1 MTALPL
7 ALLMP
12 LLFWDGGGET
22 ASTLAKVGIRQIAV
36 PPAQLEQWKQLASS
50 LPQPID
56 VLAFD
61 PQNAQKV
68 KPPATRYEISMAS
81 ASRAPWVESNGWR
94 MLRDPKSNFYYDA
107 RGSGSALAA
116 AEAFMFGVNAAI
128 HTDQAGLEPL
138 ARMLAFLKDLG
149 EPGLPELANIG
160 YMDDG
165 SRESAEVMNLFVR
178 RNLLF
183 KIVKEP
189 DPKLDLTVQLGTA
202 NYSKKDA
209 LNPGH
214 FAQLVRGDLTDDK
227 RLLRIYGSDVVV
239 GRLEGDGNRVRV
251 HLLNYDRNSE
261 MPQGVRVRVKG
272 VFPKHK
278 EAVFGD
284 PAAKLKDF
292 STDAVATEFT
302 VPRLAAYAVID
313 LSR

>member
-1 MTALPL
+1 VTALPL

-22 ASTLAKVGIRQIAV
+22 APALAKAGIRRIAV
-36 PPAQLEQWKQLASS
+36 PPDRLEQWKQQASS
-50 LPQPID
+50 LGQPIEA
-56 VLAFD
+56 VSFD
-61 PQNAQKV
+61 PQSAQKV
-68 KPPATRYEISMAS
+68 KPPATRYESSMAS

-94 MLRDPKSNFYYDA
+94 MLRDPKSNFYYDT
-107 RGSGSALAA
+107 RGSSSAQAA

-128 HTDQAGLEPL
+128 HTDPSGLEPL
-138 ARMLAFLKDLG
+138 GRMLAFLQDLG

-160 YMDDG
+160 YVDDG
-165 SRESAEVMNLFVR
+165 SHESAEVMNLFVR

-183 KIVKEP
+183 KIVKQP

-214 FAQLVRGDLTDDK
+214 FAQMVRGDLTDDK

-239 GRLEGDGNRVRV
+239 GRLEGDADRVRV
-251 HLLNYDRNSE
+251 HLLNYDANSE

-272 VFPKHK
+272 VFPKHR
-278 EAVFGD
+278 EAVFGE
-284 PAAKLKDF
+284 PGATLKDF
-292 STDAVATEFT
+292 STDAAATEFT
-302 VPRLAAYAVID
+302 IPRLAVYAVID